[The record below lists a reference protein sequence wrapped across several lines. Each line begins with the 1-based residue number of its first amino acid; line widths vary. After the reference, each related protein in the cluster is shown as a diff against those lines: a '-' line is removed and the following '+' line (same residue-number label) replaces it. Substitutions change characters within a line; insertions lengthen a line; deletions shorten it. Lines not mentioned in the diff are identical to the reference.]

1 VISARVRGLA
11 LLVLAFAVGGVA
23 GFSLGRSPRM
33 AATPTN
39 PMEPHLFVQRLGAE
53 LGLDTAQRDS
63 IVAILTRRQ
72 STVDSAWRQLR
83 PSVRATI
90 DSAQREIVNVLRPDQ
105 RPKYLELS
113 RASHGAMGQR

>member
-1 VISARVRGLA
+1 MISARVRGLA
-11 LLVLAFAVGGVA
+11 LLVLVFAVGGIA

-33 AATPTN
+33 AAAPTN
-39 PMEPHLFVQRLGAE
+39 PMEPHVFVQRLDAE

-72 STVDSAWRQLR
+72 EAVDSAWRQLR

-113 RASHGAMGQR
+113 RAAHGAMGQR